1 MALSQRNLNQRLQ
14 LQRVLED
21 SLGSSNVYFQPPSA
35 ITLKY
40 PCIIYK
46 LDDIEDVRA
55 NDKRYLNH
63 KRYLITIVDRNPDSS
78 TPDKILDLPYC
89 TFENYFVIDNL
100 NHYNCSL
107 YY

>member
-1 MALSQRNLNQRLQ
+1 MAKDRLSLHNIL
-14 LQRVLED
+14 V
-21 SLGSSNVYFQPPSA
+21 SILGTSNVYFQPPA
-35 ITLKY
+35 TITLKY

-78 TPDKILDLPYC
+78 TPDNILDLPYC

>member
-1 MALSQRNLNQRLQ
+1 MAKDRLSLHNIL
-14 LQRVLED
+14 V
-21 SLGSSNVYFQPPSA
+21 SILGTSNVYFQPPA
-35 ITLKY
+35 TIKLKY

-63 KRYLITIVDRNPDSS
+63 KRYLITVVDRNPDSS
-78 TPDKILDLPYC
+78 IPDKILDLPYC
-89 TFENYFVIDNL
+89 AFENYFVIDNL

>member
-1 MALSQRNLNQRLQ
+1 MAKDRLSLHNIL
-14 LQRVLED
+14 V
-21 SLGSSNVYFQPPSA
+21 SILGTLNVYFQPPA
-35 ITLKY
+35 TITLKY

-78 TPDKILDLPYC
+78 IPDKILDLPYC
-89 TFENYFVIDNL
+89 AFENYFVIDNL

>member
-1 MALSQRNLNQRLQ
+1 MAKDRLSLHNIL
-14 LQRVLED
+14 V
-21 SLGSSNVYFQPPSA
+21 SILGTSNVYFQPPTT

-63 KRYLITIVDRNPDSS
+63 KRYLITVVDRNPDSS
-78 TPDKILDLPYC
+78 IPDKILDLSYC
-89 TFENYFVIDNL
+89 AFENYFVIDNL